1 MLIELVAQTGMC
13 INGFSGPGLGPNAHL
28 VQIVTW
34 LPKYFT
40 GTGTRCAAH
49 VDATDGQL
57 GWAHL
62 WGLVRYVCLGGGGGL
77 CVTVFTGVGGAT
89 SGAAEATG
97 HSSRGS
103 SLVYWYWYWYWYW

>member
-1 MLIELVAQTGMC
+1 MLYITLSTLLDGTVPIASVNIMLIELVAQTGMC

-49 VDATDGQL
+49 VDAAVHHRAAVLELKKRDSIADLLFTDL
-57 GWAHL
+57 LIA
-62 WGLVRYVCLGGGGGL
+62 
-77 CVTVFTGVGGAT
+77 
-89 SGAAEATG
+89 S
-97 HSSRGS
+97 
-103 SLVYWYWYWYWYW
+103 